1 LTCAEADVLLTG
13 PASLIGQLAGYLQL
27 ASHALTTPSGLLAL
41 AAIALTGMLVALI
54 ARNASVTAAL
64 TALPLASRAAAV
76 RVKSWLARF
85 QRQLDPDAAGRARP
99 RAPSAVPAAA

>member
-1 LTCAEADVLLTG
+1 MEVVVLTALVAACT
-13 PASLIGQLAGYLQL
+13 QLAGWWHLPGQP
-27 ASHALTTPSGLLAL
+27 LTTPSGLLAL

-54 ARNASVTAAL
+54 ARNAGITAAL
-64 TALPLASRAAAV
+64 TTLPLAGRATALREKA
-76 RVKSWLARF
+76 WLARF

>member
-1 LTCAEADVLLTG
+1 VLLTG
-13 PASLIGQLAGYLQL
+13 LAGLLAQLPGYLHL
-27 ASHALTTPSGLLAL
+27 ASQPVTAPSALVAL
-41 AAIALTGMLVALI
+41 AAIALTGMLVAALI

-64 TALPLASRAAAV
+64 TVLPLTSRAAAL
-76 RVKSWLARF
+76 REKSWLARF

>member
-1 LTCAEADVLLTG
+1 MLTAMAAACA
-13 PASLIGQLAGYLQL
+13 QLAGLW
-27 ASHALTTPSGLLAL
+27 HLTSQAPTMPSGLLAL
-41 AAIALTGMLVALI
+41 AAIALTGMLVALV

-64 TALPLASRAAAV
+64 STLPLTRRAAAL
-76 RVKSWLARF
+76 REKSWLARF